1 MAPLDSPETTTA
13 ETYVLSP
20 HSILLLFP
28 YSPTPSLR
36 LYTPPSNIPSHTPGL
51 RIIDTTISTIESSLA
66 KAGYTSKPI
75 VRWRE
80 EMPTEAEM
88 VPKDKYT
95 VFDRKEK
102 RYRKSIRSMYIP
114 I

>member
-1 MAPLDSPETTTA
+1 MAPLDPPETTTA
-13 ETYVLSP
+13 ETYVSAARPLLF
-20 HSILLLFP
+20 LLLPPPLQPFLI
-28 YSPTPSLR
+28 TPSHI
-36 LYTPPSNIPSHTPGL
+36 SGL

-102 RYRKSIRSMYIP
+102 TYRKSIRSTYIP